1 MAGLVMEGKR
11 KEERL
16 KKENE
21 VTINVVSEDNFIPID
36 EWSKLQGL
44 DKKDEIPQEGDTFI
58 PADEWSKLQE
68 LNKIDEN
75 SSQEKIPYN
84 YSKDISMS
92 GAKIQGNILLP
103 IDTIIKIDIT
113 LNDLQQKITTIG
125 KVKWNKVIIE
135 NESYEAGV
143 EFVDTSD
150 DAIQKLHEQMQ
161 KEDAIIAK
169 KDDMKNCR
177 YCSREIKADAEKCEY
192 CGRTLDQRTAKR
204 IFL

>member
-1 MAGLVMEGKR
+1 MERLVMEEKR

-21 VTINVVSEDNFIPID
+21 ITINIVSE
-36 EWSKLQGL
+36 
-44 DKKDEIPQEGDTFI
+44 DTFI
-58 PADEWSKLQE
+58 PIDEWSKLQE

-84 YSKDISMS
+84 YSKDISVS
-92 GAKIQGNILLP
+92 GARMQGNILLP
-103 IDTIIKIDIT
+103 VDTIIKIDIT
-113 LNDLQQKITTIG
+113 LDNLQQNITTIG
-125 KVKWNKVIIE
+125 KVKWNKVIIK

-143 EFVDTSD
+143 EFVDTPD
-150 DAIQKLHEQMQ
+150 DAIQKLHERMQ
-161 KEDAIIAK
+161 NDDAVIAK
-169 KDDMKNCR
+169 EDDMKNCR

-192 CGRTLDQRTAKR
+192 CGRTLDQRTAQR